1 MTSDVC
7 CKIIQKVCKGEVEGI
22 IKNSPALG
30 LNGDIKIEG
39 DSENGGE
46 MNPEGASGDINTDD
60 IELNNGSFTL

>member
-1 MTSDVC
+1 M
-7 CKIIQKVCKGEVEGI
+7 
-22 IKNSPALG
+22 IKKLSELG

>member
-1 MTSDVC
+1 MPLDVC
-7 CKIIQKVCKGEVEGI
+7 CKLIQKFFKCEIEGM
-22 IKNSPALG
+22 IKKLPELG

-46 MNPEGASGDINTDD
+46 MNPEGASGDDDKDD